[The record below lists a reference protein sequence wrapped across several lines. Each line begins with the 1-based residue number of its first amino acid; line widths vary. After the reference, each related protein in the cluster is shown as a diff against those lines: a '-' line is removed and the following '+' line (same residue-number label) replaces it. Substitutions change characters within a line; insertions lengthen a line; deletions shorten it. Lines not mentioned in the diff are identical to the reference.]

1 VSISGIADLPL
12 HTGHVPPW
20 LYSRMVKLSG
30 LVVELLVDEH
40 GVRETIRLFSNP
52 FSFKRLII

>member
-1 VSISGIADLPL
+1 
-12 HTGHVPPW
+12 VPPW

-40 GVRETIRLFSNP
+40 GIGETIRLFSNP
-52 FSFKRLII
+52 IFFLIKRYGKPRPF